1 MNWQNS
7 SETQRQFLRTAKKD
21 PLSVFVSA
29 IWHGRHVT
37 VSLPG
42 ALDLDP
48 EVRVVGPQNSWM
60 VGVTSAGRKLKLTP
74 FQLRG
79 LR

>member
-7 SETQRQFLRTAKKD
+7 FETQRQFVRTAKKD
-21 PLSVFVSA
+21 PFSVFVSA
-29 IWHGRHVT
+29 IWHGRQVSL
-37 VSLPG
+37 SLPG

-60 VGVTSAGRKLKLTP
+60 VGVTSVGRKLKLTP
-74 FQLRG
+74 FQLRA
-79 LR
+79 RR